1 MDLSYH
7 YCSNIKARFI
17 FSSIDTPK
25 KKSSLTWS
33 EIEASAEANDI
44 PLNQEDIDKFLE
56 RKKERIQHQLLLS

>member
-1 MDLSYH
+1 MDLH
-7 YCSNIKARFI
+7 HFCSNIKARLF